1 MVNYMLNFV
10 VVEREMNIVSKF
22 EERTIHRKTIFEG
35 RIIDLYL
42 DEVSLP
48 NGKTSSREII
58 KHPGAVAVIA
68 ITEEEKILLVEQ
80 YRKALERTLIEIPAG
95 KLEKGEDPRE
105 SAKRELME
113 ETGYTCENL
122 EHITSFYTSPGF
134 TNELVHIYQATGL
147 KQERELQLDEDEFVS
162 VMEVTYDEALNLVKE
177 QKIFDAKTMYA
188 VQYWQMLKQQ
198 EK

>member
-1 MVNYMLNFV
+1 M
-10 VVEREMNIVSKF
+10 
-22 EERTIHRKTIFEG
+22 
-35 RIIDLYL
+35 
-42 DEVSLP
+42 
-48 NGKTSSREII
+48 
-58 KHPGAVAVIA
+58 
-68 ITEEEKILLVEQ
+68 
-80 YRKALERTLIEIPAG
+80 IEIPAG
-95 KLEKGEDPRE
+95 KLKKGEDPRE

-122 EHITSFYTSPGF
+122 EHITSLYTSPGF
-134 TNELVHIYQATGL
+134 ANELVHIYQATGL

>member
-134 TNELVHIYQATGL
+134 ANELVHIYQATGL